1 MEASLRLLE
10 AQEGGGG
17 LTCHYCAHQE
27 KDAEEYVS
35 RQRAEAVHD
44 LPLGDGEENSKHLPT
59 LKQSG
64 PEPLGILT
72 DHAARP
78 YLRRTVE
85 EPRGGSLR
93 LRVGQLDRKLE
104 AEGQVTRHE
113 EPGHTGARDRG
124 E

>member
-1 MEASLRLLE
+1 MVVV
-10 AQEGGGG
+10 GG

-44 LPLGDGEENSKHLPT
+44 LPLADGEEDSKHLPT
-59 LKQSG
+59 LELSG

-85 EPRGGSLR
+85 EPRRGSL
-93 LRVGQLDRKLE
+93 
-104 AEGQVTRHE
+104 
-113 EPGHTGARDRG
+113 
-124 E
+124 